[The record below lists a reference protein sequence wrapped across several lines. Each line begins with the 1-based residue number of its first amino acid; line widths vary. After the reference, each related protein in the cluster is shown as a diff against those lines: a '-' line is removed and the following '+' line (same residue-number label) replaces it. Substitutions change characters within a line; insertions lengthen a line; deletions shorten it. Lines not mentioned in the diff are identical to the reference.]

1 MNAFV
6 DVSLFPRAAK
16 PITSYRPFWAKR
28 FGTAPFLP
36 MSRAEI
42 EQPAW
47 NTSDE
52 IPVTGEA

>member
-36 MSRAEI
+36 MSRAEM
-42 EQPAW
+42 EQLGWA
-47 NTSDE
+47 SCDVVL
-52 IPVTGEA
+52 VTGDA